1 MSDYYSEDCY
11 AEDEDTFNLREWMD
25 EFNRIRKLNKRMR
38 RFLWLVPMNLGQ

>member
-25 EFNRIRKLNKRMR
+25 EFNRIRGLNSSQYLKL
-38 RFLWLVPMNLGQ
+38 WQPSQVYS